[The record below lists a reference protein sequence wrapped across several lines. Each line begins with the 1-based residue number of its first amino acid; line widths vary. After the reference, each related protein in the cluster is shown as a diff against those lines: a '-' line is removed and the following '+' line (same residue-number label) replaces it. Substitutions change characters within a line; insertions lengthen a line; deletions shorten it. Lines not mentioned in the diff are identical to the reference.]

1 MLTQKLLSLAL
12 TGTEW
17 VIYLLALLS
26 IFSIAVIFE
35 RLFVLRAKKG
45 DMENLQ
51 QEIGSAFKKKD
62 DAAIERILKND
73 RSSAASVAGAVMRNM
88 KNTCLDF
95 EECLAIALSEEKIK
109 LESRITILGT
119 LGSNAPFI
127 GLFGTVLGIINAFH
141 SLSVNT
147 KGGPAVVMA
156 GISEA
161 LVATA
166 LGLFVAIPAVIAYNY
181 FMRNIK
187 KIIVVSENFT
197 RFVVS
202 SYMAGSKER
211 G

>member
-1 MLTQKLLSLAL
+1 
-12 TGTEW
+12 
-17 VIYLLALLS
+17 LS